1 MAETKITSRETG
13 DLLPKL

>member
-1 MAETKITSRETG
+1 MAETKITSRATG